1 MKGGLAALL
10 VIASG
15 GTMLCMYKASHH
27 ATEAS
32 HAPPSASP
40 PGSTGDPSIDA
51 LAKAGGDATK
61 LALGQMGQQ
70 NAGMPSTGY
79 SPDAGFEPTGKWSVN
94 VLAPISGSM
103 LLDLKADRTFSISK
117 ASDALKV
124 LSDQTGG
131 AGTWTFV
138 VTTGRLVLLPGSG
151 NFALGIYIGGKE
163 GSGFGA
169 MSPDGVRY
177 SFTRP

>member
-1 MKGGLAALL
+1 
-10 VIASG
+10 
-15 GTMLCMYKASHH
+15 
-27 ATEAS
+27 
-32 HAPPSASP
+32 
-40 PGSTGDPSIDA
+40 
-51 LAKAGGDATK
+51 
-61 LALGQMGQQ
+61 
-70 NAGMPSTGY
+70 
-79 SPDAGFEPTGKWSVN
+79 
-94 VLAPISGSM
+94 M